1 MRVSLMAKIELGYRF
16 LRLWKKFFSKIFN
29 SAKQPIAIA
38 ELIEIFEKKKFFI
51 FQSKT
56 RLS

>member
-1 MRVSLMAKIELGYRF
+1 MAKIELGYRF

-38 ELIEIFEKKKFFI
+38 ELIEILKKKIFSFF
-51 FQSKT
+51 KVKLGY
-56 RLS
+56 RKL

>member
-1 MRVSLMAKIELGYRF
+1 MAKIELGYRF